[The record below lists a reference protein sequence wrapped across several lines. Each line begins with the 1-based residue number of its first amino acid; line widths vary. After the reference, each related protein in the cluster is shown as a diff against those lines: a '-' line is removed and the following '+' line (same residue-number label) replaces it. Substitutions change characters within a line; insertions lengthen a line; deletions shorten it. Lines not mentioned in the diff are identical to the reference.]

1 MKTTAFA
8 ILSFVLVYGSATQAV
23 TFDWAT
29 IDNPGN
35 AGDVQSQG
43 TFGAVADTYRI
54 SKTEVTNSQYTE
66 FLNAVADTDTHGLY
80 HGRMNISQ
88 IVERT
93 IIEQPTVSRIVDQL
107 EREGLAVR
115 ETSDHDLRFVEV
127 MLSSA
132 GEAAFEEIYP
142 SALKHQ
148 AQALQGFTDEET
160 GILTGFLE
168 RIQSNTSSDT

>member
-1 MKTTAFA
+1 MANAEKGNRWLESYVPYLFYSITGQHNRNLRKRLKRSGINLARWR
-8 ILSFVLVYGSATQAV
+8 VLAV
-23 TFDWAT
+23 LKD
-29 IDNPGN
+29 
-35 AGDVQSQG
+35 
-43 TFGAVADTYRI
+43 
-54 SKTEVTNSQYTE
+54 
-66 FLNAVADTDTHGLY
+66 

-115 ETSDHDLRFVEV
+115 ETSDHDSRFVEV

-148 AQALQGFTDEET
+148 AQALQGFTDKET

-168 RIQSNTSSDT
+168 RIQSNISSDT